1 MWTILLTSSQ
11 PTKKNLP
18 GGGNNP
24 QSSFN
29 CPLPWLSSSSSCT
42 QWSQSVFSVHWCQLG
57 HHASTSYWPAWQAL
71 LASPP
76 RKQRGSLRTRVTDLP
91 ATLCDGR
98 KKNKQSKKFI
108 IVSLLAFLP
117 KSYLAVFVKQ
127 EKEISPH
134 AKSPVGSI
142 ETVLARWKGL
152 RCLRLFGQPN
162 GHLIYL
168 RRWSRMSRLLFTNG
182 SSARQAARLPD
193 CLTSVCAHTRT
204 CPVEHFGVIWWQ
216 HWARSQHVFIDW
228 FLLPLWWCAILLQ
241 CPNRTLLHFGWP
253 SCLGTCWG
261 HQLLSWWLLAKK

>member
-1 MWTILLTSSQ
+1 MEGTIPKVHSTVLYHDYRHRRHVHNGHNRCFPSIDVSLATTPPHPIGRLDKHYLRAPLANNVALYARESLTCL
-11 PTKKNLP
+11 PHYVTAGKK
-18 GGGNNP
+18 
-24 QSSFN
+24 
-29 CPLPWLSSSSSCT
+29 
-42 QWSQSVFSVHWCQLG
+42 
-57 HHASTSYWPAWQAL
+57 
-71 LASPP
+71 
-76 RKQRGSLRTRVTDLP
+76 K
-91 ATLCDGR
+91 
-98 KKNKQSKKFI
+98 KQSKKFI